1 MNIHRAILRIRDR
14 VNADGLLVEI
24 LQLCQFPLRAY
35 KVRPAEKFTRH
46 GTQLTPYDMFFGS
59 VVTENF
65 YILYSSLGAFTYA
78 YLMIYRIA
86 IYRSLHGFC
95 LEKQIAIIHIQAI
108 DITSFLGELFTQSL
122 VKRFNIIN
130 IAFP

>member
-1 MNIHRAILRIRDR
+1 
-14 VNADGLLVEI
+14 
-24 LQLCQFPLRAY
+24 
-35 KVRPAEKFTRH
+35 
-46 GTQLTPYDMFFGS
+46 MFFGS

-130 IAFP
+130 IAFPYSQDKIQNRIRVLCISFPGYIAEIIFSSFVDFKINVTPAGNRVC